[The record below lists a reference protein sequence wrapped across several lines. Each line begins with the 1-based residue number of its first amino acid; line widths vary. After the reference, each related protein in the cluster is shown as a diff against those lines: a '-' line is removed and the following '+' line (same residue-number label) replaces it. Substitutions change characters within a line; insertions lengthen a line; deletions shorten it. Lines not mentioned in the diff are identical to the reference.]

1 MTGPPL
7 RPADRGPLTRRAPDR
22 GPQAWRLMRVRLPG
36 IMREVGMQ
44 RIRVEASRTMSTEDL
59 HDQLTELPLR
69 AIVAFAVRCARRV
82 QPLGHVLTEYRQVEV
97 EDAIASAEGFA
108 RGGKAV
114 RAAGA
119 AARAANAAR
128 AAARAVD
135 AARAAAAKAAADSDW
150 VDADD
155 AEAADAWAEAPVR
168 AADAAACA
176 ARAANAARAADI
188 AAADASAAGADADT
202 ARAAWDTGR
211 DAARD
216 AARGDLHRLRALDL
230 GRPGTLGK
238 PIDPAEDGPLGP
250 LWLDGAPDW
259 YAHPPTPSDPPNPPT
274 LDLED

>member
-1 MTGPPL
+1 
-7 RPADRGPLTRRAPDR
+7 
-22 GPQAWRLMRVRLPG
+22 
-36 IMREVGMQ
+36 
-44 RIRVEASRTMSTEDL
+44 MSGDDIQ
-59 HDQLTELPLR
+59 DQLAKLPLR

-82 QPLGHVLTEYRQVEV
+82 QPLGRVLTEYRQVEV
-97 EDAIASAEGFA
+97 DDAIAIAEGFA

-119 AARAANAAR
+119 AARAGN
-128 AAARAVD
+128 

-150 VDADD
+150 VDAAD
-155 AEAADAWAEAPVR
+155 AEAAAAWADATVR

-188 AAADASAAGADADT
+188 AAAAAAARAAAAAAAAAEDT

-211 DAARD
+211 AASRT
-216 AARGDLHRLRALDL
+216 AARGDLHQLLALEL

-250 LWLDGAPDW
+250 LWPNAAPDW
-259 YAHPPTPSDPPNPPT
+259 YTNPPKLSDESNPPT
-274 LDLED
+274 ASLDD

>member
-1 MTGPPL
+1 
-7 RPADRGPLTRRAPDR
+7 
-22 GPQAWRLMRVRLPG
+22 
-36 IMREVGMQ
+36 
-44 RIRVEASRTMSTEDL
+44 MSGDDIQ
-59 HDQLTELPLR
+59 DQLAQLPLR

-82 QPLGHVLTEYRQVEV
+82 QPLGHVLTEYRPVEV

-176 ARAANAARAADI
+176 ARAANAARAADR

-216 AARGDLHRLRALDL
+216 AARGDLYRLRALDL
-230 GRPGTLGK
+230 GRPGTMGK
-238 PIDPAEDGPLGP
+238 PIDPAEQGPLGP
-250 LWLDGAPDW
+250 LWTDAAPDW
-259 YAHPPTPSDPPNPPT
+259 YTKATKLSDESNPPT
-274 LDLED
+274 ARRDD

>member
-1 MTGPPL
+1 
-7 RPADRGPLTRRAPDR
+7 
-22 GPQAWRLMRVRLPG
+22 
-36 IMREVGMQ
+36 
-44 RIRVEASRTMSTEDL
+44 MSSEDL
-59 HDQLTELPLR
+59 HEQLTELPLR

-155 AEAADAWAEAPVR
+155 AEAAAAWADAAVR

-188 AAADASAAGADADT
+188 AAADAAAAAAAEDT

-211 DAARD
+211 AAARA
-216 AARGDLHRLRALDL
+216 AARGDLQRLGALKL
-230 GRPGTLGK
+230 GRPGTLGQ
-238 PIDPAEDGPLGP
+238 PIDPAEEGPLGP
-250 LWLDGAPDW
+250 LWPGGAPDW
-259 YAHPPTPSDPPNPPT
+259 YTHPPTPSDEPTPPAAS
-274 LDLED
+274 LDD

>member
-1 MTGPPL
+1 
-7 RPADRGPLTRRAPDR
+7 
-22 GPQAWRLMRVRLPG
+22 
-36 IMREVGMQ
+36 
-44 RIRVEASRTMSTEDL
+44 MSGDDIQ
-59 HDQLTELPLR
+59 DQLAKLPLR

-82 QPLGHVLTEYRQVEV
+82 QPLGRVLTEYRQVEV
-97 EDAIASAEGFA
+97 DDAIAIAEGFA

-114 RAAGA
+114 HAAG
-119 AARAANAAR
+119 

-155 AEAADAWAEAPVR
+155 AEAAAAWADATAR

-188 AAADASAAGADADT
+188 AAADAAAARADADADAAEDT
-202 ARAAWDTGR
+202 AHAAWNTGRAASRT
-211 DAARD
+211 
-216 AARGDLHRLRALDL
+216 AARGDLQQLLALEL

-250 LWLDGAPDW
+250 LWPNAAPDW
-259 YAHPPTPSDPPNPPT
+259 YTNPPKLSDESNPPT
-274 LDLED
+274 ASLDD

>member
-1 MTGPPL
+1 
-7 RPADRGPLTRRAPDR
+7 
-22 GPQAWRLMRVRLPG
+22 
-36 IMREVGMQ
+36 
-44 RIRVEASRTMSTEDL
+44 MSGDDIQ
-59 HDQLTELPLR
+59 DQLAQLPLR

-82 QPLGHVLTEYRQVEV
+82 QPLGHVLTEYRPVEV

-119 AARAANAAR
+119 AARAADAAR

-176 ARAANAARAADI
+176 ARAANAGHAADI

-216 AARGDLHRLRALDL
+216 AARGDLRRLRALDL
-230 GRPGTLGK
+230 GRPGTMGK
-238 PIDPAEDGPLGP
+238 PIDPAEQGPLGP
-250 LWLDGAPDW
+250 LWPDAAPDW
-259 YAHPPTPSDPPNPPT
+259 YTKAPKLSDESNPPT
-274 LDLED
+274 ARRDD

>member
-44 RIRVEASRTMSTEDL
+44 KNRVEASRTMSSEDL
-59 HDQLTELPLR
+59 HDQLAELPLR

-155 AEAADAWAEAPVR
+155 AEAADAWAEAPAR
-168 AADAAACA
+168 AADAAA
-176 ARAANAARAADI
+176 AADI

-230 GRPGTLGK
+230 GRPGTMGK
-238 PIDPAEDGPLGP
+238 PIDPAEQGPLGP
-250 LWLDGAPDW
+250 LWTDAAPDW
-259 YAHPPTPSDPPNPPT
+259 YTKATKLSDESNPPT
-274 LDLED
+274 ARRDD

>member
-1 MTGPPL
+1 
-7 RPADRGPLTRRAPDR
+7 
-22 GPQAWRLMRVRLPG
+22 
-36 IMREVGMQ
+36 
-44 RIRVEASRTMSTEDL
+44 MSGDDIQ
-59 HDQLTELPLR
+59 DQLAKLPLR

-82 QPLGHVLTEYRQVEV
+82 QPLGRVLTEYRQVEV
-97 EDAIASAEGFA
+97 DDAIAIAHEFA

-114 RAAGA
+114 RAASA
-119 AARAANAAR
+119 AARAGNAAR

-155 AEAADAWAEAPVR
+155 AEAAAWADATVR
-168 AADAAACA
+168 ATDAAACA

-188 AAADASAAGADADT
+188 AAADAAAARAAADAAAAEDT

-211 DAARD
+211 AASRT
-216 AARGDLHRLRALDL
+216 AARGDLHQLLALEL

-250 LWLDGAPDW
+250 LWPNAAPDW
-259 YAHPPTPSDPPNPPT
+259 YINPPKVSDESNPPT
-274 LDLED
+274 ASLDD